1 MAQIGYMMDWLQQ
14 DPWGFVQYMLYR
26 VPAVLL
32 AIMMHEYAHGYAAY
46 RSGDNTAKM
55 LGRLS
60 FNPLKHLDMWGTLS
74 LFLLG
79 FGWAKP
85 VPVNPNNFRNKRRD
99 DIIVS
104 LAGVTVNFIMF
115 LLFTLLSILVGKF
128 LYQPEFF
135 RSVGAEYMLSASQ
148 VGFLVQLDPAYAKEL
163 LPLLKTPWL
172 LHVQRVLLHA
182 SMINLGLCL
191 FNLLPIPPLDGFHVM
206 NNLFFKGRI
215 FMGGR
220 NFQIMQSLFIILML
234 TTGFVSDI
242 ISKAIYGVQGA
253 VLSGMLR
260 LFGI

>member
-1 MAQIGYMMDWLQQ
+1 MEWLQQ

-46 RSGDNTAKM
+46 RCGDNTAKIM
-55 LGRLS
+55 GRLS
-60 FNPLKHLDMWGTLS
+60 FNPLKHLDLWGTIS
-74 LFLLG
+74 LFLFG

-99 DIIVS
+99 DIVVS
-104 LAGVTVNFIMF
+104 LVGVTVNFCMF
-115 LLFTLLSILVGKF
+115 LLFTLLSIAVGKF
-128 LYQPEFF
+128 LYRPELLQ
-135 RSVGAEYMLSASQ
+135 VGGAEYMLSASQ
-148 VGFLVQLDPAYAKEL
+148 LGFVVQLDPAYANEL

-182 SMINLGLCL
+182 SLINLGLCL
-191 FNLLPIPPLDGFHVM
+191 FNLLPFPPLDGFHVV
-206 NNLFFKGRI
+206 NNLIFKGRI

-220 NFQIMQSLFIILML
+220 NFQIMQALFVVLML
-234 TTGFVSDI
+234 TTDFVSDI
-242 ISKAIYGVQGA
+242 ISKAIYAVQGT

-260 LFGI
+260 LFGL